1 MPRGGPEKALPRF
14 GVAGDYG
21 LVFMQANGSE
31 GLLKVG
37 VGTFKSWRQDFFSVF
52 FFLLTIM
59 NDVC

>member
-1 MPRGGPEKALPRF
+1 MPGGGSEKALPRF

-31 GLLKVG
+31 GLLK
-37 VGTFKSWRQDFFSVF
+37 SWHQDFFSVF

-59 NDVC
+59 NEAC

>member
-37 VGTFKSWRQDFFSVF
+37 VRTFSVF